1 MLAHRPKKLQLLRF
15 FTIYIYFLQSMIV
28 LLVEMKKIKESE
40 KKRNERK
47 MMEKKKGEI
56 FNQYFKMLHK
66 ISS

>member
-1 MLAHRPKKLQLLRF
+1 
-15 FTIYIYFLQSMIV
+15 MIV